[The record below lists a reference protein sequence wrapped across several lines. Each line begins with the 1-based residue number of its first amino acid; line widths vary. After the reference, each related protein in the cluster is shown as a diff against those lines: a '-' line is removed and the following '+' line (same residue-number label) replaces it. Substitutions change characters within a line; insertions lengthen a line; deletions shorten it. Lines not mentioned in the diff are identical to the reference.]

1 MVISCTITTI
11 TSPILSFVEGD
22 DSTLNKKISLLALAL
37 LFLFASAAQA
47 APAKKQDSIRVYLDN
62 QEIQFQA
69 APIMKNGV
77 TFVQFRPL
85 FQALDYK
92 VDWNRAKQQVTGTFL
107 DQKLQMTIGQNT
119 AYVNGVKTKLQ
130 VAPFTDAG
138 NTLVPLRFVA
148 EATGLPVK
156 WDSKARTIKIDRE
169 SAINDAS
176 AKVGGLYNFIEKAGN
191 AKDLDA
197 VMTAYHSKSP
207 SYKEIQE
214 QYRDQFKHDLS
225 VSADVWDVT
234 VAGSSI
240 HAFTNVT
247 LDRKSGPFTWD
258 VTHHYEILV
267 KKDASGTWKIYD
279 QNQYETEYF
288 VGDKLLE
295 ARPEVPIAEQKALQ
309 ESIDTQ
315 YKGFNEENGPL
326 LMSVIHPDSVFYEM
340 FQKSIAEG
348 IFDEVNFMLKAETVR
363 TVFFQGDDAV
373 IYIEESDTAD
383 GETIQ
388 STSLYWLKK
397 QEGKWLIYDVLEVE

>member
-1 MVISCTITTI
+1 M
-11 TSPILSFVEGD
+11 
-22 DSTLNKKISLLALAL
+22 NKKISLLAIAL

-148 EATGLPVK
+148 EATGLPVT

-169 SAINDAS
+169 SAIDDAS
-176 AKVGGLYNFIEKAGN
+176 AKVESLYNIIEKAGN
-191 AKDLDA
+191 AKELDA
-197 VMTAYHSKSP
+197 VMTAYHPNSP

-214 QYRDQFKHDLS
+214 EYRDQFKYDLS

-258 VTHHYEILV
+258 VTLHYEILV
-267 KKDASGTWKIYD
+267 KKDASGAWKIYD

-288 VGDKLLE
+288 LGDKLLE
-295 ARPEVPIAEQKALQ
+295 AKPVVPIAEQKALQ

-340 FQKSIAEG
+340 FQQSIAEG

-373 IYIEESDTAD
+373 IYIEESDNAD

-397 QEGKWLIYDVLEVE
+397 HEGKWLIYDVLEVE

>member
-11 TSPILSFVEGD
+11 TPLILSFVEGD
-22 DSTLNKKISLLALAL
+22 DSTLNKKISLLAIAL

-119 AYVNGVKTKLQ
+119 AYVNGAKTNLQ

-148 EATGLPVK
+148 EATGLPVT

-169 SAINDAS
+169 SAIVDAG
-176 AKVGGLYNFIEKAGN
+176 AKVESLYNIIEKAGN

-214 QYRDQFKHDLS
+214 GYRDQFKYDQS

-258 VTHHYEILV
+258 VTLHYEILV

-279 QNQYETEYF
+279 QDQYETEYF

-295 ARPEVPIAEQKALQ
+295 ARPVVPEAEQKALQ
-309 ESIDTQ
+309 DSIDTQ

-340 FQKSIAEG
+340 FQQSIAEG
-348 IFDEVNFMLKAETVR
+348 IFEEVNFMLKADTVR

>member
-148 EATGLPVK
+148 EATGLPVT
-156 WDSKARTIKIDRE
+156 WDSKTRTIKIDRE